1 MWGDTQDLLVLKKR
15 KDENKKCGFSG
26 SFCQLS
32 SCLSLQPE
40 QLCSFKSSEDVQPL
54 PLASPVPRGRRLIPF
69 IKCGLTCGLPILTCG
84 LTWSSHRHP
93 LEVYFTSHMC
103 GYVFINIHLII
114 FYFGAFLHTLKSNLK
129 TPKMSDYQPPEL
141 TSVNQTG
148 TAVGKC
154 YYYHIQILLICASML
169 WASVY
174 QAGYTDKI
182 QFLPSRN
189 SEGEDGV
196 GPRYRGQCNQ
206 C

>member
-1 MWGDTQDLLVLKKR
+1 MDSRGASV
-15 KDENKKCGFSG
+15 
-26 SFCQLS
+26 S
-32 SCLSLQPE
+32 SA
-40 QLCSFKSSEDVQPL
+40 
-54 PLASPVPRGRRLIPF
+54 LASAFNLSNCAASRAVKTCSPFPPR
-69 IKCGLTCGLPILTCG
+69 LPRSQRTEAHSIHPLTCG
-84 LTWSSHRHP
+84 LTWSLHRHP

-114 FYFGAFLHTLKSNLK
+114 FYFGAFLQTLKSNLK

-169 WASVY
+169 CASVY